1 MILHKEEILWGMGGH
16 LPSFPNLLI
25 GPNAVTPTRVSA
37 LANIKYVDIS
47 RKMQIEVLQSE
58 LLFLRDAVFSIILI
72 IGRVGVSRCFV
83 FFLSSPRFLFNYMGA
98 GVLPCICVLGPSF
111 SGFFNVK
118 PGVAVIFK

>member
-47 RKMQIEVLQSE
+47 RRMQIEVLQSE
-58 LLFLRDAVFSIILI
+58 LLSYAILYFP
-72 IGRVGVSRCFV
+72 SY
-83 FFLSSPRFLFNYMGA
+83 SS
-98 GVLPCICVLGPSF
+98 LGE
-111 SGFFNVK
+111 
-118 PGVAVIFK
+118 